1 MITEQTFTEVAYVRH
16 WEQNTIHLARG
27 ERRWGRGCDV
37 DGGGACHAI
46 ACRQALSCTKDRVI
60 TPVRVGVLRSLCP
73 QIDADCHCNPMCVFG
88 WFVSLGAREVTLPPD
103 ACIRVG
109 LSLGPP
115 DACILGRFV
124 AGRCVVGRTRSDPA
138 LPPPL
143 LPQPARCV
151 CFGWLCPRSGIDPH
165 YLWRKTITTDRRQVV

>member
-73 QIDADCHCNPMCVFG
+73 QIDADGSAPMRVFRP
-88 WFVSLGAREVTLPPD
+88 FLLGPD
-103 ACIRVG
+103 PYPRMS
-109 LSLGPP
+109 LSLS
-115 DACILGRFV
+115 LV
-124 AGRCVVGRTRSDPA
+124 LRSQNGEA
-138 LPPPL
+138 
-143 LPQPARCV
+143 
-151 CFGWLCPRSGIDPH
+151 
-165 YLWRKTITTDRRQVV
+165 K